1 MKQTRKNNFLIEKVI
16 IFLKSE
22 VEEALQSGHG
32 MEEEAQEGG
41 LPEEVLAQINERKA
55 EMNAMRKDR
64 RKNKELIGRF
74 ASQEVFFL

>member
-1 MKQTRKNNFLIEKVI
+1 MEQ
-16 IFLKSE
+16 
-22 VEEALQSGHG
+22 ALQSGHG

-55 EMNAMRKDR
+55 ELNAMRKDR

-74 ASQEVFFL
+74 ASQEVFLYLNICIEIISFKDDCWL